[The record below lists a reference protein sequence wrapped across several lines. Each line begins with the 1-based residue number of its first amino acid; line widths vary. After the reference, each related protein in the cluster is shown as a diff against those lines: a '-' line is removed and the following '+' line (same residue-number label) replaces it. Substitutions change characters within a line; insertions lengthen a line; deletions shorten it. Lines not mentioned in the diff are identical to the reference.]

1 MNTNL
6 QNENMDLLQ
15 QDGAMD
21 EFAVEADRIPVTVN
35 TEIAATKSTQSPDH
49 SDQKKPV
56 DFRYVPHGHGP
67 CSCCGQLGE

>member
-6 QNENMDLLQ
+6 QTENMDLLQ
-15 QDGAMD
+15 QNGMAD
-21 EFAVEADRIPVTVN
+21 EHIIDADHVAATA
-35 TEIAATKSTQSPDH
+35 EIAATESTSSPG
-49 SDQKKPV
+49 SIDQEKPV